1 VVQLQPG
8 DVMYPAAIK
17 EWKSPVIHWLAKQAF
32 LELKN
37 ISMLEFPQYSEV
49 FGIASKDGNGK

>member
-1 VVQLQPG
+1 
-8 DVMYPAAIK
+8 MYPVAIK